1 MHCASNL
8 FLMNM
13 YTAIWNEF
21 NLIDGE
27 AKEGNVGTEQT

>member
-13 YTAIWNEF
+13 DTAIWNGF
-21 NLIDGE
+21 NLIDSE